1 MNPPTKIGEV
11 KKMPHVIVK
20 LWPGRAMVPSAK
32 AGGQI
37 EGGVI
42 VTLDF
47 KHHLASPGALE
58 IGAGELLLLS

>member
-1 MNPPTKIGEV
+1 
-11 KKMPHVIVK
+11 MPHVIVK

-42 VTLDF
+42 VTIDF
-47 KHHLASPGALE
+47 RHHLASPGVLE